1 LAVVNQPTITNRRH
15 CPLIRKWEKERYE
28 SWNGREEEE
37 EEELLWLR
45 EVGENR

>member
-1 LAVVNQPTITNRRH
+1 MGEGEP
-15 CPLIRKWEKERYE
+15 YE